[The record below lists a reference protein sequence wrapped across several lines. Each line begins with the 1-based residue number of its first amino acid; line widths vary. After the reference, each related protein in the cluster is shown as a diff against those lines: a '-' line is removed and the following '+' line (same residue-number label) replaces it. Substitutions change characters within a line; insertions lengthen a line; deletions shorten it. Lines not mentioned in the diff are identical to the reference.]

1 MKKLLAL
8 AAVSALA
15 LMGCD
20 SKDANAQASQTAS
33 VGNPD
38 SANVLIIEE
47 GYEVVAP
54 ASGSVNS
61 ASSNTQSPDWS
72 QEGNVEVA
80 PLPDNQQPASPAG
93 NNNNAAGGNNGA
105 APAANAADSGTV
117 NVDESVTEMA
127 TPNAAAVE
135 VDETVSD

>member
-61 ASSNTQSPDWS
+61 ASSNAQSPDWS
-72 QEGNVEVA
+72 QEGKVDVA
-80 PLPDNQQPASPAG
+80 PLPDNQQPAAPAG
-93 NNNNAAGGNNGA
+93 NNNNAASGNNGTS
-105 APAANAADSGTV
+105 PAANAADSGTV
-117 NVDESVTEMA
+117 NVDESITEMA
-127 TPNAAAVE
+127 TPDAAAVE
-135 VDETVSD
+135 VDETLSD

>member
-61 ASSNTQSPDWS
+61 ASSNAQSPDWS
-72 QEGNVEVA
+72 QEGNVDVA
-80 PLPDNQQPASPAG
+80 PLPDNQQPAAPAG
-93 NNNNAAGGNNGA
+93 NNNNAASGNNGTS
-105 APAANAADSGTV
+105 PAANAADSGTV
-117 NVDESVTEMA
+117 NVDESITEMA
-127 TPNAAAVE
+127 TPDAAAVE